1 MAVCIVQMQRGQG
14 SSSFSKKKSH
24 KYCIKSEGKDLSRA
38 RSNIHQNCS
47 VIKTAAP
54 KTKATRKTRQAHK
67 ASDPDRSSDT
77 GVVEVECSS
86 IFGVGDAGSVTA
98 AARAYT
104 AV

>member
-1 MAVCIVQMQRGQG
+1 MQQEDPIKNDAAMHR
-14 SSSFSKKKSH
+14 
-24 KYCIKSEGKDLSRA
+24 YCIKSEGKGLSRA

-67 ASDPDRSSDT
+67 ASDPDRSAGT
-77 GVVEVECSS
+77 GVEVEVECSS
-86 IFGVGDAGSVTA
+86 IFGVRDAGSGTA